1 MAGPVMRLMI
11 KVRIINALFG
21 QPIFGIQIAS
31 LINGPVGGLGIM
43 DGYVEIH
50 PLIDMRGGGMS
61 AKKTCKYCYG
71 TGMIQCTTG
80 WDGEMAVSCSCRQ
93 EGNDVKEDTERYI
106 PIKDK

>member
-1 MAGPVMRLMI
+1 M
-11 KVRIINALFG
+11 
-21 QPIFGIQIAS
+21 
-31 LINGPVGGLGIM
+31 INGPMGGLGMM
-43 DGYVEIH
+43 DGYVEMH
-50 PLIDMRGGGMS
+50 PFTDAKGGGMS

-106 PIKDK
+106 PVKDK